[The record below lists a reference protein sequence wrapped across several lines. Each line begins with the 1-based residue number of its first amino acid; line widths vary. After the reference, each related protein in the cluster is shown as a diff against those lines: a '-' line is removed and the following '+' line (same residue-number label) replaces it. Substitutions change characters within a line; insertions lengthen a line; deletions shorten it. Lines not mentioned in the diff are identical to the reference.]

1 MNSTAILCLAVLFCA
16 AIEGSPMPGRGRC
29 LCLGDGVNFIQ
40 PRLIEK
46 LDVIPAS
53 TTCGNLEII
62 ITLKNSGELRC
73 LNPKSKFARNFIKN
87 ERKSIEGSPMPGKG
101 RCHCLGDGVNF
112 IQPRL
117 IEKLDVIPASMT
129 CGNLEII
136 ITLKNS
142 GELRCLN
149 PKSKFAQNFIKNAK
163 KMSQQ

>member
-1 MNSTAILCLAVLFCA
+1 
-16 AIEGSPMPGRGRC
+16 
-29 LCLGDGVNFIQ
+29 
-40 PRLIEK
+40 
-46 LDVIPAS
+46 
-53 TTCGNLEII
+53 
-62 ITLKNSGELRC
+62 
-73 LNPKSKFARNFIKN
+73 
-87 ERKSIEGSPMPGKG
+87 MPGKG

-136 ITLKNS
+136 VTLKNS

-163 KMSQQ
+163 KMGGPQDHRTTGPQDHRTTGPQDHRTKTQLYIDYLALLHPYGAGIYNASN

>member
-16 AIEGSPMPGRGRC
+16 AIEGSPMTGRGRC

-62 ITLKNSGELRC
+62 VTLKNSGELRC
-73 LNPKSKFARNFIKN
+73 LNPKSKF
-87 ERKSIEGSPMPGKG
+87 S
-101 RCHCLGDGVNF
+101 
-112 IQPRL
+112 
-117 IEKLDVIPASMT
+117 
-129 CGNLEII
+129 
-136 ITLKNS
+136 
-142 GELRCLN
+142 
-149 PKSKFAQNFIKNAK
+149 QNFIKNAK